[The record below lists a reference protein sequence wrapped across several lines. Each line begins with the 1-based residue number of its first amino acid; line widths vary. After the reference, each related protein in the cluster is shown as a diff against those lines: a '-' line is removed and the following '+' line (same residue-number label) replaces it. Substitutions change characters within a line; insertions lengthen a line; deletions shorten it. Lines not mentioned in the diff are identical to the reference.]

1 MWNSATIT
9 AVAGSIAAI
18 ATAVIAI
25 IHSLQHAKSSKL
37 HNGSVPPGTGGTYRP

>member
-9 AVAGSIAAI
+9 AVAGSVAAI

-25 IHSLQHAKSSKL
+25 IHSLQHARSSQA
-37 HNGSVPPGTGGTYRP
+37 HNGTAPPGQAGNYRP